1 MNNLNEHINRMKQLF
16 GAQHGI
22 IKPLVNEQDYP
33 YDYEKLQ
40 DITQYDDL
48 INKPND
54 PTPPKENDIVKGKP
68 SPYKKDEPL
77 FGDEGNEMINKPGSG
92 RNIQASVDMTIKNL
106 TSGNVEKPTNTLY
119 EDEDAY
125 QILQSK
131 IDDPTANL
139 EFDIKTYG
147 YFVSA
152 IAKKDN
158 YNAYDGLEI
167 SFELPF
173 VVTSLEEGDK
183 NDNLVSYIDRQVS
196 GDKTKIKIN
205 AKIPESMSFFGI
217 WLKGKTD
224 IPSPF
229 KEGEFNRVAIMIR
242 FR

>member
-1 MNNLNEHINRMKQLF
+1 MQNLNEHINRMKQLF

-22 IKPLVNEQDYP
+22 IKPLVSEQDYP

-92 RNIQASVDMTIKNL
+92 RNIQSSVDMTIKNL
-106 TSGNVEKPTNTLY
+106 TSGKIENPTNTLY

-131 IDDPTANL
+131 IDDPTVDL
-139 EFDIKTYG
+139 EFDLRTYG

-152 IAKKDN
+152 LAKKDN
-158 YNAYDGLEI
+158 YSAYDGIEI

-173 VVTSLEEGDK
+173 VVTSLEEHDK
-183 NDNLVSYIDRQVS
+183 NDGLISNIERQVS
-196 GDKTKIKIN
+196 GDKTKFKIN
-205 AKIPESMSFFGI
+205 AKIPESMSVFGI
-217 WLKGKTD
+217 FATGKTD
-224 IPSPF
+224 IPSPL
-229 KEGEFNRVAIMIR
+229 KAGEFNRVAVNIR

>member
-1 MNNLNEHINRMKQLF
+1 MQNLNEHINRMKHLF

-22 IKPLVNEQDYP
+22 IKPLVSEQDL
-33 YDYEKLQ
+33 DDEF
-40 DITQYDDL
+40 DDL
-48 INKPND
+48 INKPNN
-54 PTPPKENDIVKGKP
+54 PTPPEENDVVKGIP
-68 SPYKKDEPL
+68 SQYKKDEPL

-106 TSGNVEKPTNTLY
+106 TSGKIEKPTNTLY

-131 IDDPTANL
+131 IDDPTVDL
-139 EFDIKTYG
+139 EFDLKTYG

-152 IAKKDN
+152 LAKKDN
-158 YNAYDGLEI
+158 YSAYDGIEI

-173 VVTSLEEGDK
+173 VVTSLEEHDK
-183 NDNLVSYIDRQVS
+183 NDGHISNIERQVS

-205 AKIPESMSFFGI
+205 AKIPETMSVFGI
-217 WLKGKTD
+217 FATGKTD
-224 IPSPF
+224 ITSPL
-229 KEGEFNRVAIMIR
+229 KEGEFNRVAISIR

>member
-1 MNNLNEHINRMKQLF
+1 MNNLNEHINRMRQLI
-16 GAQHGI
+16 GAKHGI
-22 IKPLVNEQDYP
+22 IKPLVSEQDFG
-33 YDYEKLQ
+33 DE
-40 DITQYDDL
+40 DDL
-48 INKPND
+48 INKYSDDND
-54 PTPPKENDIVKGKP
+54 YGTSDDVKNNTPQG
-68 SPYKKDEPL
+68 SSQYKKDEPL

-92 RNIQASVDMTIKNL
+92 KNIQSSVDMTIKNL

-183 NDNLVSYIDRQVS
+183 NDNLVSNIDRQVS

-205 AKIPESMSFFGI
+205 AKIPESMSFFGL

-224 IPSPF
+224 IPSPL
-229 KEGEFNRVAIMIR
+229 KEGEFNRVAIAIR

>member
-1 MNNLNEHINRMKQLF
+1 MQNLNEHINRMKQLF

-22 IKPLVNEQDYP
+22 IKPLVNEQDFG
-33 YDYEKLQ
+33 DE
-40 DITQYDDL
+40 DDL
-48 INKPND
+48 INKYSDDND
-54 PTPPKENDIVKGKP
+54 YGTSDDAKNNTPQGP
-68 SPYKKDEPL
+68 SQYKKNEPL

-92 RNIQASVDMTIKNL
+92 KNIQSSVDMTIKNL

-152 IAKKDN
+152 MAKKDN

-183 NDNLVSYIDRQVS
+183 NDNLVSNIDRQVS

-205 AKIPESMSFFGI
+205 AKIPESMSFFGL

-224 IPSPF
+224 IPSPL
-229 KEGEFNRVAIMIR
+229 KEGEFNRVAIAIR

>member
-1 MNNLNEHINRMKQLF
+1 MQNLNEHINRMKQLF

-22 IKPLVNEQDYP
+22 IKPLVSEQDF
-33 YDYEKLQ
+33 DDE
-40 DITQYDDL
+40 DDL
-48 INKPND
+48 INKYSDDNEYGSQNEPKND
-54 PTPPKENDIVKGKP
+54 APQGS

-92 RNIQASVDMTIKNL
+92 RNIQSSVDMTIKNL
-106 TSGNVEKPTNTLY
+106 TSGKIEKPTNTLY

-131 IDDPTANL
+131 IDDPTVDL
-139 EFDIKTYG
+139 EFDLRTYG

-152 IAKKDN
+152 LAKKDN
-158 YNAYDGLEI
+158 YSAYDGIEI

-173 VVTSLEEGDK
+173 VVTSLEEGHKD
-183 NDNLVSYIDRQVS
+183 DGYISNIERQVS

-205 AKIPESMSFFGI
+205 AKIPETMSVFGI
-217 WLKGKTD
+217 FAKGKTD
-224 IPSPF
+224 ITSPL
-229 KEGEFNRVAIMIR
+229 KEGEFNRVAISIR

>member
-1 MNNLNEHINRMKQLF
+1 MQNLNEHINRMKQLF

-22 IKPLVNEQDYP
+22 IKPLVS
-33 YDYEKLQ
+33 EK
-40 DITQYDDL
+40 DFVDEFDDL

-54 PTPPKENDIVKGKP
+54 PTPPKENDVVKGIP
-68 SPYKKDEPL
+68 SQYKKDEPL

-92 RNIQASVDMTIKNL
+92 KNIQSSVDMTIKNL
-106 TSGNVEKPTNTLY
+106 TSGKIENPTNTLY

-131 IDDPTANL
+131 IDDPTVNL
-139 EFDIKTYG
+139 EFDLRTYG

-152 IAKKDN
+152 LAKKDN
-158 YNAYDGLEI
+158 YSAYDGIEI

-173 VVTSLEEGDK
+173 VVTSLEEHDK
-183 NDNLVSYIDRQVS
+183 NDGLISNIERQVS

-205 AKIPESMSFFGI
+205 AKIPETMSVFGI
-217 WLKGKTD
+217 FATGKTD
-224 IPSPF
+224 ITSPL
-229 KEGEFNRVAIMIR
+229 KEGEFNRVAVNIR